1 MFQSLLPEDSTA
13 YLLQYIAL
21 TRLHEKNIAVSFAK
35 HVHKLDANV
44 HLSFASAYKYLAD
57 VYADALKVKDWTKTD
72 VKVSKADA
80 DGTTVVA
87 MTKNG
92 NEKYGVSGKM
102 LCYLLSYY
110 LIVDFREFSAFSLL
124 YSFPLNLSFH
134 SLYISP
140 LTLCSF
146 AHSILFSSRLNL
158 YLFLHLPLYL
168 FFYRTYTSTH
178 TFLPLPLPDFQ
189 YRMV

>member
-1 MFQSLLPEDSTA
+1 MILPNHIFSIILIGMFQSLLPEDSTA

-72 VKVSKADA
+72 VKVKADA
-80 DGTTVVA
+80 EGTTVVA

-92 NEKYGVSGKM
+92 NEKYGVSSVM
-102 LCYLLSYY
+102 SYY
-110 LIVDFREFSAFSLL
+110 LV
-124 YSFPLNLSFH
+124 
-134 SLYISP
+134 
-140 LTLCSF
+140 
-146 AHSILFSSRLNL
+146 L
-158 YLFLHLPLYL
+158 YLFVWMRILLI
-168 FFYRTYTSTH
+168 R
-178 TFLPLPLPDFQ
+178 
-189 YRMV
+189 

>member
-1 MFQSLLPEDSTA
+1 MTYSFIVLIGMFQSLLPEDSTA

-35 HVHKLDANV
+35 HVNKLDANV

-72 VKVSKADA
+72 VKVSKADS

-92 NEKYGVSGKM
+92 NEKYGVSSVI
-102 LCYLLSYY
+102 LNYLLSYY
-110 LIVDFREFSAFSLL
+110 FTVD
-124 YSFPLNLSFH
+124 LNEWGR
-134 SLYISP
+134 
-140 LTLCSF
+140 C
-146 AHSILFSSRLNL
+146 
-158 YLFLHLPLYL
+158 
-168 FFYRTYTSTH
+168 
-178 TFLPLPLPDFQ
+178 
-189 YRMV
+189 

>member
-1 MFQSLLPEDSTA
+1 MTYFFIILTGMFQSLLPEDSTA

-35 HVHKLDANV
+35 HVNKLDANV

-72 VKVSKADA
+72 FKVNKADS

-92 NEKYGVSGKM
+92 NEKYGVSDVM
-102 LCYLLSYY
+102 LYYLLSYY
-110 LIVDFREFSAFSLL
+110 FIGD
-124 YSFPLNLSFH
+124 
-134 SLYISP
+134 
-140 LTLCSF
+140 
-146 AHSILFSSRLNL
+146 
-158 YLFLHLPLYL
+158 LHGWGCC
-168 FFYRTYTSTH
+168 
-178 TFLPLPLPDFQ
+178 
-189 YRMV
+189 